1 MAEDPVR
8 DFFRRPSCVAQRQYE
23 ALRCVFLDGC
33 SQKQAAQRFG
43 YSYAAFRQLV
53 HNFRRS
59 CRAGEPPPLLP
70 RNAEGGR
77 PGGRRRPPASP

>member
-8 DFFRRPSCVAQRQYE
+8 DFFLRPSCVAQRQYE

-33 SQKQAAQRFG
+33 SQKEAAQRFG
-43 YSYAAFRQLV
+43 YSYAAFRQLI
-53 HNFRRS
+53 HDFRCY
-59 CRAGEPPPLLP
+59 CRAGEPSPFLP

-77 PGGRRRPPASP
+77 PGGRRRPSANP